1 MLGSVA
7 GIILLF
13 LPYFIGADMQIAE
26 LLPYIYGGTFGTL
39 IASGLLSD
47 QKNRNEQRRLTAE
60 RKATITKMAEKY
72 NAVTT
77 DLESSYMSEKSALAS
92 RNQCEWYFG
101 PRKNVSKE
109 ELRREYEVKYLNNK
123 EAYNRE
129 RKAYETQWKTES
141 AKAFSF
147 KRYWK
152 WVIVAGVAAELF
164 ACNYSLAAED
174 EKNNAQRSTAMEV
187 VETKTWN
194 AKSIPMP
201 HLTDGSRY
209 VSNPDGV
216 VSPETE
222 QRLNILLKK
231 MDDSLDIE
239 SVVAIVNRVENQDIF
254 RFAQDIFDT
263 YHVGKNDRGLV
274 MVLAYEDHLFR
285 THTGRSLEADL
296 TDAECS
302 RLQRD
307 YLVPSMKAEMPDSGM
322 LYLTQAIYNLLRGKE
337 MPVMSALVSP
347 QQEGDDAGSVGFYF
361 LILIL
366 WGVFALYV
374 ARRYGML
381 AAAVP
386 LMANPFAE
394 VPINVSGGGFHS
406 GGFGG
411 GGGGSFGGGG
421 GGFSGGGGFGGGSS
435 GGGGATSSW

>member
-1 MLGSVA
+1 
-7 GIILLF
+7 
-13 LPYFIGADMQIAE
+13 
-26 LLPYIYGGTFGTL
+26 
-39 IASGLLSD
+39 
-47 QKNRNEQRRLTAE
+47 
-60 RKATITKMAEKY
+60 
-72 NAVTT
+72 
-77 DLESSYMSEKSALAS
+77 
-92 RNQCEWYFG
+92 
-101 PRKNVSKE
+101 
-109 ELRREYEVKYLNNK
+109 
-123 EAYNRE
+123 
-129 RKAYETQWKTES
+129 
-141 AKAFSF
+141 
-147 KRYWK
+147 
-152 WVIVAGVAAELF
+152 
-164 ACNYSLAAED
+164 
-174 EKNNAQRSTAMEV
+174 
-187 VETKTWN
+187 
-194 AKSIPMP
+194 
-201 HLTDGSRY
+201 
-209 VSNPDGV
+209 
-216 VSPETE
+216 
-222 QRLNILLKK
+222 

-322 LYLTQAIYNLLRGKE
+322 LYLTQAMYNLLRGKE
-337 MPVMSALVSP
+337 MHVMSALVSP

-435 GGGGATSSW
+435 GGGGATASW